1 MVFLKILFFSIIL
14 LGIGFAGIG
23 VKMLFKKDYTFKKQ
37 CSTVDPNTGKRLGCA
52 CGTGSCHN
60 SGATKKKTTVAPKLV
75 SVQTYSG
82 ASK

>member
-1 MVFLKILFFSIIL
+1 MVFLKIFFFSIIL

-23 VKMLFKKDYTFKKQ
+23 IKMIFKKNYTFKKQ

-60 SGATKKKTTVAPKLV
+60 DSTKKKVTVTPKLV
-75 SVQTYSG
+75 SVQPYSE

>member
-1 MVFLKILFFSIIL
+1 MVFIKILFFSIIL

-23 VKMLFKKDYTFKKQ
+23 IKMLFKKDYIFKKQ

-60 SGATKKKTTVAPKLV
+60 KETSEKATVKPKLV
-75 SVQTYSG
+75 SVQIYSE

>member
-23 VKMLFKKDYTFKKQ
+23 VKMLFKKNYTFKKQ

-60 SGATKKKTTVAPKLV
+60 DSTKKRATVNPKLV

-82 ASK
+82 VSK

>member
-1 MVFLKILFFSIIL
+1 MVFLKIFLFSIVL

-23 VKMLFKKDYTFKKQ
+23 IKMLFKKNYTFKKQ
-37 CSTVDPNTGKRLGCA
+37 CSTVDPRTGKRLGCA
-52 CGTGSCHN
+52 CGTESCHN
-60 SGATKKKTTVAPKLV
+60 DKTKKKVTVTPKLV